1 MPRVSPQ
8 EISKK
13 YKRQSLGMPKASPS
27 SSIKIPGFFQTL
39 HFYCFM
45 HSCVVLG
52 ASSFSFSF
60 WFFVCF
66 CLLSFLNKLVGPPLS
81 YIGLQIVWFGL
92 EKSRKVH
99 AYVVKRARFWLWPML
114 CHAMLDIVLALCL
127 VFFAVAWLV
136 INNWDCLMCLGWIMR
151 CFSILKHSI
160 VVFSFDALFGLTWRM
175 LTPCY
180 DYLKSP

>member
-1 MPRVSPQ
+1 
-8 EISKK
+8 
-13 YKRQSLGMPKASPS
+13 MPKAPPS

-39 HFYCFM
+39 HFYV
-45 HSCVVLG
+45 SCTVVL
-52 ASSFSFSF
+52 FLEHLLFRF
-60 WFFVCF
+60 RFL
-66 CLLSFLNKLVGPPLS
+66 CLLSLLNKLVVPPLS

-127 VFFAVAWLV
+127 VFFVVAWLV